1 MPNVDPARFRQAMG
15 RWATGVSVVTTRD
28 GERDLG
34 LTVNAFLSVA
44 LDPPTVLVS
53 IGDESNSADAIRSSG
68 RFALTVLRADQEAVS
83 RRMALDRPPEEKFR
97 GLPLRRSPRGL
108 AWVEGGL
115 ASLDCA
121 VVEAHRTQ
129 DHWVIFGEV
138 ETVEIGPEGLPLLFY
153 RSHYS
158 EADPPDRV
166 RLPSGNPG
174 GGAASRF

>member
-15 RWATGVSVVTTRD
+15 RWATGVCVVTTRD

-53 IGDESNSADAIRSSG
+53 IGDESNSAEAIRRSA
-68 RFALTVLRADQEAVS
+68 RFAITVLRADQEDVG
-83 RRMALDRPPEEKFR
+83 RRMALDRPPAEKFQN
-97 GLPLRRSPRGL
+97 LPLRRSPRGL

-115 ASLDCA
+115 ASLECH
-121 VVEAHRTQ
+121 VVASYRAH
-129 DHWVIFGEV
+129 DHWLILGEV
-138 ETVEIGPEGLPLLFY
+138 ETIEIGADGLPLLYY

-158 EADPPDRV
+158 EGDPPDRV